1 MIKLSVSAMLVM
13 LSVSANAKGMA
24 GPKVIYQEDDR
35 IEVEEASATLQTL
48 AAGTVTQIKTSN
60 LVALTDDEA
69 NFKFSARNLSSSMSV
84 CKEERFSD
92 QPNPG
97 NCSGFL
103 VAPDLVVTAGHCIY
117 LRGQENG
124 EIGCSDYS
132 YVFDFHKGKIEDGL
146 ISKEKVYSCKKVLN
160 IKLDGSNKQDFALIQ
175 LDRPVTDRAPVK
187 FRTEGKVEAGA
198 PLVVIGAPSGLPTK
212 IAGGAVVNDNENEV
226 YFEANLDT
234 FGGNS
239 GSAVFNA
246 DTGEVEGILV
256 RGATDYVMDWSR
268 FCRVVNKCDGI
279 DNSGF
284 RCMGEEV
291 TRISQVE
298 ISKFLGNQSSVDGT
312 TSTEESEEPA
322 LALLP

>member
-1 MIKLSVSAMLVM
+1 MKKLSVSAVLLM
-13 LSVSANAKGMA
+13 LSVTANAKGLA
-24 GPKVIYQEDDR
+24 SSKVIYQEDDR

-48 AAGTVTQIKTSN
+48 AAATVTQIKTAN
-60 LVALTDDEA
+60 LSVEDE
-69 NFKFSARNLSSSMSV
+69 NTFKFKSLPISSTMNL

-117 LRGQENG
+117 LRGEENG
-124 EIGCSDYS
+124 ELGCTDYS
-132 YVFDFHKGKIEDGL
+132 YVFDFHKGKIDDGL
-146 ISKEKVYSCKKVLN
+146 ISKENVYSCKKVLN
-160 IKLDGSNKQDFALIQ
+160 IKLDGATKNDFALIQ

-187 FRTEGKVEAGA
+187 FRTEGKVESGA

-212 IAGGAVVNDNENEV
+212 IAGGAAVKDNSDEV

-246 DTGEVEGILV
+246 TTGEVEGILV

-268 FCRVVNKCDGI
+268 FCRAVNKCDDI

-298 ISKFLGNQSSVDGT
+298 IEKFLGNQTSVDGT
-312 TSTEESEEPA
+312 TETEATEPA
-322 LALLP
+322 IALLP

>member
-1 MIKLSVSAMLVM
+1 MKKLSVSAVLLM
-13 LSVSANAKGMA
+13 LSVAANAKSLA
-24 GPKVIYQEDDR
+24 RPKVIYQEDDR

-48 AAGTVTQIKTSN
+48 AAGTVTQIKTSD
-60 LVALTDDEA
+60 LVATDDEGSL
-69 NFKFSARNLSSSMSV
+69 KFGTRTLTSSMSV
-84 CKEERFSD
+84 CSEERFAD

-117 LRGQENG
+117 LRGEENG
-124 EIGCSDYS
+124 ELGCTDYS
-132 YVFDFHKGKIEDGL
+132 YVFDFHKGKIEEGT
-146 ISKEKVYSCKKVLN
+146 ISKDKVYSCKKVLN
-160 IKLDGSNKQDFALIQ
+160 IKLDGATKADFALIQ

-187 FRTEGKVEAGA
+187 FRSEGKIASGD

-212 IAGGAVVNDNENEV
+212 IAGGAVVHENDNDV
-226 YFEANLDT
+226 FFEANLDT

-246 DTGEVEGILV
+246 TTGEVEGILV

-268 FCRVVNKCDGI
+268 FCRVVNKCDDI

-298 ISKFLGNQSSVDGT
+298 IEKFLGNQTAVDGT
-312 TSTEESEEPA
+312 TDTSETQEPA
-322 LALLP
+322 VALIP

>member
-1 MIKLSVSAMLVM
+1 MSKLSVSAVLLM
-13 LSVSANAKGMA
+13 LSVSANAKGLA
-24 GPKVIYQEDDR
+24 SPKVIYQEDDR
-35 IEVEEASATLQTL
+35 IEVEEGSASLQTL
-48 AAGTVTQIKTSN
+48 AASTVTQIKTSN
-60 LVALTDDEA
+60 LIESADDEA
-69 NFKFSARNLSSSMSV
+69 NFKFRTTPLSSSMSV

-117 LRGQENG
+117 LRGEENG
-124 EIGCSDYS
+124 ELGCSDYS
-132 YVFDFHKGKIEDGL
+132 YVFDFHKGKIEEGL
-146 ISKEKVYSCKKVLN
+146 ISKDKVYSCKKVLN
-160 IKLDGSNKQDFALIQ
+160 IKLDGASKQDFALIQ

-212 IAGGAVVNDNENEV
+212 IAGGAVVNDNDNEV

-239 GSAVFNA
+239 GSAVFNS

-268 FCRVVNKCDGI
+268 FCRVVNKCEDI

-284 RCMGEEV
+284 SCMGEEV

-298 ISKFLGNQSSVDGT
+298 IEKFLGNQSSNDG
-312 TSTEESEEPA
+312 STNNEEPA
-322 LALLP
+322 VALLP